1 MGPINEL
8 LSAVMAILGEHVP
21 RDLTWPMLL
30 LMLAIATAI
39 WLIRDGW
46 GAKGVNGR
54 VSQQSLIPFLLPKE
68 IYTHT
73 SAKVDVGLYVV
84 ERFLPSTVGYH
95 FFSNG
100 CPRHRI
106 ECHLNVKRT
115 VGIRARPYQPLG
127 LDAACTVC

>member
-1 MGPINEL
+1 MEHTIGPINEL
-8 LSAVMAILGEHVP
+8 LSAVMATLGEHVP
-21 RDLTWPMLL
+21 RDLTWPMLV

-54 VSQQSLIPFLLPKE
+54 VSQQRLIPFLLPKE

-84 ERFLPSTVGYH
+84 ERFLH
-95 FFSNG
+95 
-100 CPRHRI
+100 
-106 ECHLNVKRT
+106 
-115 VGIRARPYQPLG
+115 PL
-127 LDAACTVC
+127 